1 VITIVTKGETL
12 TDQLIQILDY
22 QKKIYEVV
30 DPNLDLVDRY
40 SISSFPAVIKEDN
53 SIIYRDEIYDF
64 VRRFTEF
71 INNRR

>member
-1 VITIVTKGETL
+1 MITIVTKGEIL

-22 QKKIYEVV
+22 QKKIYEVI

-40 SISSFPAVIKEDN
+40 NISSFPAVIKEDD
-53 SIIYRDEIYDF
+53 SVIYRDEIEDF
-64 VRRFTEF
+64 VRRFMEF